1 MSGIIIKIP
10 GISFTES
17 NLGKVTDLEYIP
29 LTSISIISD
38 NVLVGSK
45 ANLSVTYNP
54 IGATGIG
61 VVWSIISGSEYASV
75 NANTGELTI
84 KAEASNSVVVV
95 MATSVSESSI
105 IDTKSITVTYQEATT
120 WYYDDT
126 VLGTPNG
133 TNNQYLPCLT
143 SPLSLLVGKPINRM
157 RMVCGGAGNIT
168 LKVYSYENNT
178 PVSISTIGTFAVSSG
193 LQTINLG
200 TTITLL
206 ANQTIGVSGY
216 ANGASEKYYSVNM
229 PNGLIGVGGYAGSPF
244 SSDTNL
250 CRGFGYID

>member
-10 GISFTES
+10 GINFTES

-54 IGATGIG
+54 IGTSEMG
-61 VVWSIISGSEYASV
+61 VVWSIVSGSEYASI
-75 NANTGELTI
+75 NDNTGVLTI

-105 IDTKSITVTYQEATT
+105 IDTKSITVTYLSSIT

-126 VLGTPNG
+126 VLGTPNS
-133 TNNQYLPCLT
+133 TNNAYLPCLT
-143 SPLSLLVGKPINRM
+143 TPLSFLVGKPINLM

-193 LQTINLG
+193 LQTISLG

-216 ANGASEKYYSVNM
+216 ANGASEKYYLGA
-229 PNGLIGVGGYAGSPF
+229 PPAGLIGVGGYAQSVLGSN
-244 SSDTNL
+244 SNL